1 MDVECFGEGVEYFGC
16 CDVGVRGCLLDCFE
30 GLDGGGCGLVV
41 VGELS
46 VVWGFWSVRY
56 CWFVW
61 FGKMGGW
68 CEGEDWVVEI
78 VMGIYCIV
86 DEECV
91 VVCFE

>member
-46 VVWGFWSVRY
+46 VVWGF
-56 CWFVW
+56 
-61 FGKMGGW
+61 
-68 CEGEDWVVEI
+68 
-78 VMGIYCIV
+78 
-86 DEECV
+86 
-91 VVCFE
+91 